1 MESSIE
7 NKYKNPWNKRQQK
20 AGEARIY
27 NLAHDTLETQFTNAH
42 EGAHHRGAHGVW
54 SVAPRQDQP
63 SGDSTGPKAT
73 PACTAGLLN
82 FRVKA
87 RMDIR
92 AYQIDK
98 TVRRFWPNI

>member
-1 MESSIE
+1 M
-7 NKYKNPWNKRQQK
+7 PTRV
-20 AGEARIY
+20 R
-27 NLAHDTLETQFTNAH
+27 TT
-42 EGAHHRGAHGVW
+42 GAPTASGRPNGV
-54 SVAPRQDQP
+54 REDQP

-98 TVRRFWPNI
+98 TVRRFLTNI